1 MTAAKGLMR
10 AEPTPGT
17 TRPSPM
23 DPIGE
28 ATRLWREHGWADAAD
43 GMAAVTSLMRAQ
55 AIMQGLVDDVLR
67 PMQLSFARY
76 ELLMLL
82 TFTRHGALS
91 MAKAGARLQVHP
103 ASVTNAAS
111 RLQAAGYVVRRP
123 SPADGRA
130 VLVEITD
137 PGRAGGRRGHRTAQS
152 RGVQPAGDD
161 LAPDGGP
168 GRHPPRRPP
177 RGRRLRAVTDRPPDG
192 LTDDLGH
199 RVGLGRSPERIVSLV
214 PSLTEALAVTVP
226 DRLVGATDWC
236 THPADLD
243 LPRVR
248 GTKNPDRSAIAG
260 LAPDLVIANKE
271 ENRRLDVDPACGRHP
286 GLGDR
291 HRVPGPAAAVEA
303 SIVRR
308 GPGRR

>member
-10 AEPTPGT
+10 AERTPGA
-17 TRPSPM
+17 TRPLPM

-28 ATRLWREHGWADAAD
+28 ATRLWREHGWGEAAD

-55 AIMQGLVDDVLR
+55 AIVQGLVDDVLR

-111 RLQAAGYVVRRP
+111 RLEAAGYVVRRP

-137 PGRAGGRRGHRTAQS
+137 PGRAVAAEATERLNREVFSRPEMTSPRMVALVDILRDVRRE
-152 RGVQPAGDD
+152 AGDFE
-161 LAPDGGP
+161 
-168 GRHPPRRPP
+168 
-177 RGRRLRAVTDRPPDG
+177 T
-192 LTDDLGH
+192 
-199 RVGLGRSPERIVSLV
+199 
-214 PSLTEALAVTVP
+214 
-226 DRLVGATDWC
+226 
-236 THPADLD
+236 
-243 LPRVR
+243 
-248 GTKNPDRSAIAG
+248 
-260 LAPDLVIANKE
+260 
-271 ENRRLDVDPACGRHP
+271 
-286 GLGDR
+286 
-291 HRVPGPAAAVEA
+291 
-303 SIVRR
+303 
-308 GPGRR
+308 